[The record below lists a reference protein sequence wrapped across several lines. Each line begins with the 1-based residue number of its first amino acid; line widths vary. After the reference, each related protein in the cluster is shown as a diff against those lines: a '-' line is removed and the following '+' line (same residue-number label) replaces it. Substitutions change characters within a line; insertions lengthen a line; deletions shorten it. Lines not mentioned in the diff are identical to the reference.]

1 MSAPDAM
8 RFSLRVPNRTVF
20 EVAAQKVFAVAENG
34 AFGLLPRHADHVA
47 PLVPS
52 VLVVTGAD
60 GREYFFGVDHGL
72 LVKHGPRVDVAA
84 RRAVRGEDL
93 ASLSETIEATFLEV
107 DEAEREA
114 RTAMSR
120 LEVGIVRQFAE
131 LRKPAA

>member
-1 MSAPDAM
+1 VNAPDAM
-8 RFSLRVPNRTVF
+8 RLSLRVPTRTVF
-20 EVAAQKVFAVAENG
+20 EVSAQKIFAVAENG

-47 PLVPS
+47 SLLPS
-52 VLVVTGAD
+52 VLVVTAAD
-60 GREYFFGVDHGL
+60 GREYFFGIDHGL
-72 LVKHGPRVDVAA
+72 LVKHGPRVDVVVQ
-84 RRAVRGEDL
+84 RAVRGEDL
-93 ASLSETIEATFLEV
+93 ASLSATIEASFLEV

>member
-1 MSAPDAM
+1 MSAAGDM
-8 RFSLRVPNRTVF
+8 RLSLRVPTRTVF
-20 EVAAQKVFAVAENG
+20 EASARSVFAVAENG

-52 VLVVTGAD
+52 VLVVTGTD
-60 GREYFFGVDHGL
+60 GREYFFGIDHGL
-72 LVKHGPRVDVAA
+72 LVKHGARVEVVV

-93 ASLSETIEATFLEV
+93 ASLSDTIDAALLEM